1 MLIENKIKS
10 HKQKFGVEVYAAM
23 ISSDREATE
32 RLFNEIKLFV
42 EHQEAEINNKRM
54 EIMSIKDGGGATPVQ
69 GALVKADGTTGES
82 AESPSEAS
90 GRKMPWRRFLD
101 ASQRKTRMDAPRSGA
116 FKMAL
121 TTEA

>member
-1 MLIENKIKS
+1 MSMMDRMKGAMGDAAKATSDAAKTTKLKGEIVLIENKIKS

-54 EIMSIKDGGGATPVQ
+54 EIAGV
-69 GALVKADGTTGES
+69 
-82 AESPSEAS
+82 
-90 GRKMPWRRFLD
+90 FLE
-101 ASQRKTRMDAPRSGA
+101 TLPPGI
-116 FKMAL
+116 
-121 TTEA
+121 